1 MIGAHPRK
9 RRGNG
14 TKSATPKF
22 TRKHTQMSR
31 KTKPSPQTLPL
42 IRDSIIRDLTGSFAT
57 GIATQLE
64 ISHLIAPITT
74 TLEEGDM
81 WWVKPDMA
89 RLAQTAADTI
99 PPSARFEDYMPS
111 LGGICIWEK
120 GITLTTGLHAT
131 GAIWLP
137 VMGEIIA
144 SPLAQDY
151 TLENLAWDTTEHEN
165 QEIKKLLT
173 TTWLLATQE
182 NVGKIRDEKTR
193 LRRHWIPKPEKGPR
207 PEQQVHIVT
216 LREAKPAQTPIDDT
230 TEERGESWLT
240 VRFLVRGHWRNQ
252 ACGPRQSLRRPTWV
266 APYIKGPETA
276 PIKPVKPTVKVWRR

>member
-1 MIGAHPRK
+1 
-9 RRGNG
+9 
-14 TKSATPKF
+14 
-22 TRKHTQMSR
+22 MSR
-31 KTKPSPQTLPL
+31 KPKPSPQTLPL
-42 IRDSIIRDLTGSFAT
+42 IRDSIIRDLTGSLAT

-99 PPSARFEDYMPS
+99 PPSTRFEDYMPS

-120 GITLTTGLHAT
+120 GVALTTGLHAT

-151 TLENLAWDTTEHEN
+151 TLENLAWDAAEHEN

-193 LRRHWIPKPEKGPR
+193 LRRHWIPKPENGER

-230 TEERGESWLT
+230 AEEREESWLT

-276 PIKPVKPTVKVWRR
+276 PIKTPKPTVKVWRR